1 MYVLQA
7 TLGKGVAK
15 GEENIVEV
23 QTLDKDGKLIRIPI
37 INMIAGVT
45 NTVGIRDV
53 LVFFKG

>member
-1 MYVLQA
+1 MLQA

-45 NTVGIRDV
+45 NTVSIGDV